1 MKLSHSLKLGFVPG
15 AVVGLVDISQIFCMR
30 NSSNR
35 LLFLEAFNHS
45 PNRGILWKAGNPRW
59 IKNFISIGA
68 FFSCN
73 TEIVENPAALHLSS
87 MFAETRTLTF
97 WDERRC
103 EVYKQLWLIC
113 HIKLL
118 RNPVYCFFYL
128 CNQQIN
134 MQTMIVKH

>member
-45 PNRGILWKAGNPRW
+45 PNRGIFWKAGNPRW
-59 IKNFISIGA
+59 IKTSFPLVH
-68 FFSCN
+68 FFHVILKLLRILQHYTSPRCSQKLVPWHF
-73 TEIVENPAALHLSS
+73 E
-87 MFAETRTLTF
+87 MR
-97 WDERRC
+97 DC

-128 CNQQIN
+128 CIQQIN